1 MRKEFLKKTKKASLH
16 LLLKNGLAFFFFFL
30 FFGNMIAFAALDEKT
45 IAPFKEQSVV
55 TGSEA
60 DAYKFVEN
68 VIVSIVNY
76 IYMAFGAAA
85 ILFILLA
92 AYNFL
97 SGGTN
102 EDKLRKAKSQL
113 KYAVIA
119 IVVALISGGVSLIIG
134 SFLEKAG
141 S

>member
-1 MRKEFLKKTKKASLH
+1 
-16 LLLKNGLAFFFFFL
+16 
-30 FFGNMIAFAALDEKT
+30 MIAFAALDEKT